1 MPTITQQRQM
11 NGEIAMSGSLS
22 LGRELEAFLFN
33 AQATV
38 ITEAFLW
45 LLACIFVIAL
55 LLSRTQAGQRF
66 VRDAPTLLT
75 SAGILGT
82 FVGIVVGLLHFEPG
96 NIDASIPALLAGL
109 KTAFI
114 TSLAGMGSAI
124 LLKILSTTPLLTP
137 RQRSQTDS
145 TASPEAILA
154 VLREQ
159 QAGITALH
167 AAIASKEET
176 SVVGQLVLSRQ
187 AQADENSETRK
198 AITDL
203 KQAISGTAAG
213 SLVGQLTLLRD
224 EQTQRHQALMQA
236 REEDRAHLD
245 ALADKLWQALNNFAE
260 MLSKSASEQVI
271 NALKEVI
278 VDFNRNLT
286 EQFGENFK
294 ALDASVQKLVQ
305 WQENY
310 RLQLEQM
317 TQQYALGV
325 QAITQ
330 TEASVA
336 QISHESQQIPVTMEK
351 LKTVMVTN
359 QHQLDELGNHLE
371 VFRDMRDKAVEAVPE
386 IRSQVQ
392 KTVDDVAAS
401 VKAANDH
408 YSILLE
414 RSEGFIKDHDEKSRA
429 LLQAFVTTTEE
440 GMQQVKTGLE
450 TGANDFKDAIAA
462 NAKQFGEQVQTLLN
476 DATQQ
481 VGDSVNTA
489 SEHYRKLLD
498 LSDAYIEAH
507 DQKTQE
513 LLDRFIKTTGDGI
526 DKVRDGLESSATATK
541 TAILNGAEE
550 FGNSVE
556 RLKANLTATS
566 DQIAIQSDQI
576 RQQLEDTFK
585 DVNAHVR
592 DITGALSK
600 ESTTLSST
608 LKATGEQ
615 VMRDTQ
621 TTQQQVADSIGQM
634 QKRLEAVLEET
645 VGAQTRA
652 MDRTVQALETHM
664 RDAIAKTGDGVNAQ
678 LSAIDQ
684 AMQREVQ
691 SVMEEMGRA
700 LAQISGRFT
709 QDYTNLVGAMQQV
722 VAQGSSTQPQRRVQ

>member
-1 MPTITQQRQM
+1 
-11 NGEIAMSGSLS
+11 MSTFLP
-22 LGRELEAFLFN
+22 LGTSLEAFLYE
-33 AQATV
+33 ATAPV
-38 ITEAFLW
+38 ITEAFLV
-45 LLACIFVIAL
+45 LLLVIFVFAL
-55 LLSRTQAGQRF
+55 LLQRADRAARF

-75 SAGILGT
+75 SLGILGT
-82 FVGIVVGLLHFEPG
+82 FVGIVVGLLHFEPTD
-96 NIDASIPALLAGL
+96 IDTSIPNLLDGL

-124 LLKILSTTPLLTP
+124 LLKILSTTPILIP
-137 RQRSQTDS
+137 RQS
-145 TASPEAILA
+145 TKENTPASPEEILRTLVDQRQGINA
-154 VLREQ
+154 LRD
-159 QAGITALH
+159 
-167 AAIASKEET
+167 AIAGKEET

-187 AQADENSETRK
+187 AQADDNSETRK
-198 AITDL
+198 AIADL
-203 KQAISGTAAG
+203 KNAISGTAAG
-213 SLVGQLTLLRD
+213 SLVGQLTLLRN
-224 EQTQRHQALMQA
+224 EQTQHHRALMQA
-236 REEDRAHLD
+236 RAEDRAHLD
-245 ALADKLWQALNNFAE
+245 ALADKLWQALEDFAE

-310 RLQLEQM
+310 GLQLEQM

-325 QAITQ
+325 QAITE

-336 QISHESQQIPVTMEK
+336 QISEETQQIPVTMEK

-359 QHQLDELGNHLE
+359 QHQIDELGNHLE
-371 VFRDMRDKAVEAVPE
+371 AFRDMRDKAVEAVPE

-401 VKAANDH
+401 VEAANNH
-408 YSILLE
+408 YNTLLE
-414 RSEGFIKDHDEKSRA
+414 RSERFISEHDQQSRV

-440 GMQQVKTGLE
+440 GIQKVKTGLE
-450 TGANDFKDAIAA
+450 TGVNEFKNAVTA
-462 NAKQFGEQVQTLLN
+462 NAKHFGEQVQTLLN

-481 VGDSVNTA
+481 VGDSVNAA
-489 SEHYRKLLD
+489 SEHHRKLLD

-507 DQKTQE
+507 DQKSQE
-513 LLDRFIKTTGDGI
+513 LLDRFVKTTGAGI
-526 DKVRDGLESSATATK
+526 DKIRDGLESSATATK

-550 FGNSVE
+550 FGNGVE

-566 DQIAIQSDQI
+566 DQIATQSDQI
-576 RQQLEDTFK
+576 QHQLKDTFK

-592 DITGALSK
+592 DITETLSK
-600 ESTTLSST
+600 ESTALTSN

-621 TTQQQVADSIGQM
+621 ATQKQVADSISQM
-634 QKRLEAVLEET
+634 QQRLEGVFEEMIS
-645 VGAQTRA
+645 AQTRT
-652 MDRTVQALETHM
+652 MDRAVQALENHM
-664 RDAIAKTGDGVNAQ
+664 REAIAKTGDGVNAQ

-684 AMQREVQ
+684 AMQREIQ
-691 SVMEEMGRA
+691 GVMEEMGRA
-700 LAQISGRFT
+700 LTQISARFT
-709 QDYTNLVGAMQQV
+709 QDYTKLVGAMQQV
-722 VAQGSSTQPQRRVQ
+722 VGQSSQTQQQRRAQ